1 MGLRRRGDIWFLRK
15 VIDGRRYERST
26 GFSDLKA
33 ARRRAAE
40 IEVELRSGALG
51 WTTNCPTFADWWKTY
66 ERTHAPSKRPRTQV
80 RDRGTIA
87 HALPHFGAKR
97 LDAIRPS
104 DCVKYLHERRQTVA
118 ANPGRK
124 NPQRIS
130 EGTVQRERR
139 LLQAVLQRAVED
151 GLLERNPWRGIER
164 APEAVRA
171 RLLLPD
177 AEVAIRAALSP
188 RFQRF
193 LTFML
198 QTGLRLEECRSI
210 DPARDIKNGCVHVVG
225 KFGRPRAVPLTLVAQ
240 KAIDDQLAA
249 DGRLWQQNPQ
259 RLREVLATAAKRAGT
274 HHLSPHDLR
283 HTFGHRWLVAGGDIY
298 TLSKLLGHSSVN
310 VTEQHYAHLLKEDLA
325 SKMMAV
331 METR

>member
-1 MGLRRRGDIWFLRK
+1 MSAPTRR
-15 VIDGRRYERST
+15 VNGR
-26 GFSDLKA
+26 
-33 ARRRAAE
+33 
-40 IEVELRSGALG
+40 
-51 WTTNCPTFADWWKTY
+51 
-66 ERTHAPSKRPRTQV
+66 APRL

-104 DCVKYLHERRQTVA
+104 DCVKYLHERRQAVA

-139 LLQAVLQRAVED
+139 FLQAVFQRAVED

-177 AEVAIRAALSP
+177 AEVAIRAVLSP

-225 KFGRPRAVPLTLVAQ
+225 KFGKPRAVPLTLVAQ
-240 KAIDDQLAA
+240 KTIDDQLAA
-249 DGRLWQQNPQ
+249 DGRLWRQNPQ

-325 SKMMAV
+325 TKMMAV
-331 METR
+331 MQTR